1 MSFARDCAKTFV
13 KCLAE
18 GSGQM
23 IGIAIGTVGV
33 RVAGKLIADAVEK
46 VKNSKVGLPVG
57 KLHRRVITRTIESE
71 Q

>member
-1 MSFARDCAKTFV
+1 MSFARDCAKTFA
-13 KCLAE
+13 KCLAA

-23 IGIAIGTVGV
+23 IGIAIGTAGV

-46 VKNSKVGLPVG
+46 VKNSKAELPAG
-57 KLHRRVITRTIESE
+57 KPYRRVTTRTIESE